1 MTIDFIRAVF
11 PGGSFFGSSAAS
23 ITTQLQP
30 LDLFLAMKDQ
40 IGGLNYYRP
49 PLCPGIGCKFGN
61 GKLLAQPYL
70 PCQRVKLHRLICLYK
85 QEALR
90 TGLLPQIRMI
100 SQRCEGIV
108 GMVIGKEQEALQLD
122 KTHTKADVMCKL
134 DCFPP
139 SSTLFANLYW
149 MFKRVFWG
157 LKYLLHGQIY
167 IFQVRSDKLEARR
180 ALRATSFR
188 YPPYPLPPYLP
199 STYYHLPE
207 PKAPTPVAWHPL

>member
-1 MTIDFIRAVF
+1 
-11 PGGSFFGSSAAS
+11 
-23 ITTQLQP
+23 
-30 LDLFLAMKDQ
+30 
-40 IGGLNYYRP
+40 
-49 PLCPGIGCKFGN
+49 
-61 GKLLAQPYL
+61 
-70 PCQRVKLHRLICLYK
+70 
-85 QEALR
+85 
-90 TGLLPQIRMI
+90 
-100 SQRCEGIV
+100 
-108 GMVIGKEQEALQLD
+108 MVIGKEQGALQLD

-149 MFKRVFWG
+149 MFKRVFWN

-199 STYYHLPE
+199 TTTFQNPEHPPSNMAPFVRSCLRLRQCAHPGAWERYSGSRNHPIVINILNIVTLKNIHHLSWDFTGM
-207 PKAPTPVAWHPL
+207 ANASNVAVSIVALMEVIKLY